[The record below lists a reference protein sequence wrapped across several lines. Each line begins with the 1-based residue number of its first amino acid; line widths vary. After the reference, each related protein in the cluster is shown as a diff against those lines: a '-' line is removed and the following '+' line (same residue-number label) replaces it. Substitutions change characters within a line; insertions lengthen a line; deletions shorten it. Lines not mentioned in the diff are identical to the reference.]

1 MNIKDVI
8 HGWIVVHV
16 LNDLA
21 VTNKNIISGKA
32 AVENKIYFANDPRQI

>member
-16 LNDLA
+16 VNDIT
-21 VTNKNIISGKA
+21 VTNKNIISRKA
-32 AVENKIYFANDPRQI
+32 ADENKNHFANDPRQI